1 MTDAVDTAPH
11 VPLGVGAVLGDSFS
25 ILFRRLPA
33 VALLGFIPAL
43 IDVILNN
50 AVGLDS
56 AANLEPG
63 ADFDTGGFAFAFG
76 IVFLVSLVMMSVIT
90 ATLVQL
96 SYDTKLGRP
105 TQLVKY
111 LSTAIKNLPAI
122 VVLSI
127 VASIL
132 YVIGSLFLI
141 IPGIWLYAVFSML
154 VPVIVIEGAG
164 FGALGRSAELTKG
177 YRWPIIG
184 AFILVFL
191 CLFLFGFVTAF
202 ILAIFSS
209 GNFFGLGVLLETII
223 NAISYG
229 LASIAVAI
237 IFARLKEIKE
247 GVSVSDLVD
256 VFK

>member
-1 MTDAVDTAPH
+1 MTDAVNSGAHTPF
-11 VPLGVGAVLGDSFS
+11 GVGSVVGDSFS
-25 ILFRRLPA
+25 ILFSKLPV

-43 IDVILNN
+43 FDVILTNSMN
-50 AVGLDS
+50 LDTTAS
-56 AANLEPG
+56 LEPG
-63 ADFDTGGFAFAFG
+63 AEFDTAGFVGRFGVAFLF
-76 IVFLVSLVMMSVIT
+76 SLVMMSIIT
-90 ATLVQL
+90 ATLVQF
-96 SYDTKLGRP
+96 SYDAKLGRSA
-105 TQLVKY
+105 QIGRY
-111 LSTAIKNLPAI
+111 FSTAIRNLPAI
-122 VVLSI
+122 IVLSI

-132 YVIGSLFLI
+132 YAIGFMLLI

-184 AFILVFL
+184 ALFLIFL

-202 ILAIFSS
+202 ILAAIS
-209 GNFFGLGVLLETII
+209 GGSLFGLGVLLETII

-229 LASIAVAI
+229 LASIAIAM